1 MAEKDFKVK
10 HGLFVTDSANI
21 NNLTVRGDASVSGS
35 ITVTGNFVGEYA
47 GFDSDFNQKT
57 TTNLTEGDNL
67 YYTTS
72 RADSDFDSRLS
83 TKSTNDLTEGD
94 NLYYTTAR
102 ADSDFDVRLVTKST
116 DDLTE
121 GTSLYYTTARADSD
135 FDVRLVT
142 KSTDDLTEGT
152 SLYYT
157 SARADSD
164 FDVRLATK
172 STDNLTEGDNLYY
185 TTSRADSD
193 FDVRLAT
200 KSTDNLTEGDNL
212 YYTTARADSDFD
224 VRLSTK
230 STDDLTEGDNL
241 YYTTA
246 RADSDAKNAVS
257 VTDAGG
263 DGSIS
268 YNNAT
273 GTITYTGPSATETR
287 AHLVA
292 GTGVNYDSANGVVSI
307 GQSVGTSDTVT
318 FATVNTGQGAN
329 ELYAMDQNVRTTDNV
344 AFGQIDGDS
353 ATMGQINF
361 KTDWVT
367 DHITFSEGAVW
378 YDPYHKNLNYYT
390 DIDHPIEIGMQMVER
405 VYNDTGSTI
414 LKGKP
419 LYYSGNRVDT
429 AGQESPTVALANA
442 TSATKYNVQGLA
454 GEDIA
459 NGAYGLA
466 VVSGVID
473 GFDTSGLNADANFF
487 VGLEDGAVQNAPPS
501 YPNYPMC
508 LGWVIQSDA
517 SDGKVIINQQNHS
530 VNTFRVQGDTHIGDD
545 LVVDGNL
552 TVKGTQTIT
561 STENVSI
568 GGNFQYLNAGN
579 TIGEAGTVFVGT
591 GLDDAFFA
599 GHYSGDSSSKSFF
612 VKIDATGTPDTFEWG
627 FDSDVGTEA
636 TGIAITSNEQ
646 LLDSDYGISINFGTT
661 TGHTIGDK
669 WTGSATALDTD
680 TGFFSNKNEGDA
692 GNGYTH
698 IGVYWD
704 ASQNEWTFVGAYD
717 PEPEAPINRSDGSF
731 AYGDIRAKDIYA
743 TNVTGTFIGSAS
755 QLGGLTSSQFL
766 RSDTADTKTSGD
778 LSFSDNVKAIFG
790 AGSDLQIYHDGNNS
804 LINDTGTGDLRL
816 RTNNKVVIEGNSG
829 EDHAVFNDNGAV
841 QLYFNSGTYPAAK
854 LATTSTGV
862 DITGDVTIPDGSA
875 SANRLVLGDGDDAK
889 FFHNGVDTY
898 WMNETG
904 NIVLRNLSDDKD
916 ILLQS
921 DDGSGG
927 YATYF
932 AVDGS
937 SGQAQMYY
945 YGSLKLNTNTSGIA
959 VTGNATFADN
969 GKAIFGAGSDLQ
981 IYHDGSNSR
990 IQDTA
995 TGSLIL
1001 AGTNFYVNNTGDSK
1015 SYLAGLDGGST
1026 PYVRLYYDGATR
1038 LDTTSTGVDITGTL
1052 TSDGLTVDGD
1062 AEVSSNVP
1070 VFDFMQSDGTNQNA
1084 QLRLNANSFYIN
1096 QLSDDKTSNRPVAL
1110 FNVGTGDISFYE
1122 DTGTTAKFF
1131 WDASAESL
1139 GIGTSS
1145 PNRLFHIHAAS
1156 GTNGRI
1162 HFSNATTGTT
1172 TADGFFI
1179 GQDGGDGNVSLWNF
1193 ENNYLRFATN
1203 NAERMRID
1211 GSGNVGIGTSSP
1223 EKTLHVN
1230 SAASNIGIRVES
1242 ADSIASIEFI
1252 DSGTTSS
1259 LLSPRVGGTGD
1270 DFFVQTSGSER
1281 MRIDSSGNVG
1291 IGGTTNSTRKV
1302 DIYQTSGNEAGV
1314 RVRSTGSGAYYQMFT
1329 GTANP
1334 KIGSSNNTDQI
1345 EFHLGSGEKMRIDSS
1360 GNVGIGTSSPDQVL
1374 HVEKSVAGGGV
1385 ELLVGNSG
1393 ANQSGTYS
1401 QVGLGTGGDS
1411 TGTAYFR
1418 LYRDG
1423 SGISE
1428 LGGYT
1433 TQTFYTNN
1441 AERMRIDSSG
1451 NVNIG
1456 VSSGA
1461 GTLTIASSGNT
1472 GLILRQNTAVDRF
1485 KFFVGD
1491 GTGGYTVDEN
1501 FISSNNTNLRFLAG
1515 GSGTTEVMQ
1524 LTSSGNLL
1532 VGTTAVPTDDNTAL
1546 GFGVTSSGEVR
1557 ASVNGANAAMFKRAT
1572 SNGDIVEFRKDATKV
1587 GSIGTASDTSLVI
1600 ASTNTGV
1607 GFGSTS
1613 IAPTNG
1619 SLAFTDNQKDLGAA
1633 SVRWKD
1639 LYLSGSIHGDVKFEN
1654 NAGTTEYARFNSS
1667 GNLLVGT
1674 TDTLAYNPGAR
1685 ISQQSLVVT
1694 NTSAT
1699 ATDYIGYF
1707 NRQSSDGIILQFG
1720 KANSSVGRIGTTN
1733 GDLTIYSSVS
1743 GHGGIRF
1750 AASGLLP
1757 TNDTGALS
1765 DASED
1770 IGQSDYRW
1778 KDLYLSGGVVLD
1790 EAYNTTVTATTA
1802 TTSQTAIATF
1812 AAATYGSAEV
1822 MIQAKD
1828 GSNRHLTKLLITHN
1842 GTTAI
1847 ATEYG
1852 TVVTSSNLA
1861 TYEVDINSGNVRVL
1875 ATPASTNSTVFK
1887 MTLELIEV

>member
-67 YYTTS
+67 YYTTA

-83 TKSTNDLTEGD
+83 TKSTNDLTEGDNLYYTSARADSDFDTRLSTKSTDNLTEGD

-116 DDLTE
+116 DNLTE
-121 GTSLYYTTARADSD
+121 GDNLYYTT
-135 FDVRLVT
+135 
-142 KSTDDLTEGT
+142 
-152 SLYYT
+152 
-157 SARADSD
+157 ARADSD

-193 FDVRLAT
+193 FDT
-200 KSTDNLTEGDNL
+200 
-212 YYTTARADSDFD
+212 
-224 VRLSTK
+224 RLSTK

-318 FATVNTGQGAN
+318 FTTVNTGQGAN

-429 AGQESPTVALANA
+429 AGLESPTVALANA

-466 VVSGVID
+466 VVAGVID
-473 GFDTSGLNADANFF
+473 GFDTSGLNAGANFF
-487 VGLEDGAVQNAPPS
+487 VGLEDGAVQNAAPS

-790 AGSDLQIYHDGNNS
+790 AGSDLQIYHDVNDKIVSSSSYMILEGSNIILRNNG
-804 LINDTGTGDLRL
+804 GT
-816 RTNNKVVIEGNSG
+816 
-829 EDHAVFNDNGAV
+829 EDYAKFFGNGAV
-841 QLYFNSGTYPAAK
+841 TLFHNNAAK
-854 LATTSTGV
+854 LDTTSTGV

-1062 AEVSSNVP
+1062 AVFTTGDTIRLNTTDGSDNGVLAVSGGGANSDARGARVRLYGNEHASLGGALDIGAGNVSSGHIYNYT
-1070 VFDFMQSDGTNQNA
+1070 GA
-1084 QLRLNANSFYIN
+1084 KLRQKIDYN
-1096 QLSDDKTSNRPVAL
+1096 
-1110 FNVGTGDISFYE
+1110 GDISFYE

-1131 WDASAESL
+1131 WDASAERLGLTGDDFQFYIKQGSNQHWYHRAISNGKYAIHL
-1139 GIGTSS
+1139 NGTGDIMTLDTSGKVGIGTDAPSKQLEVTGDLQLDAD
-1145 PNRLFHIHAAS
+1145 NAS
-1156 GTNGRI
+1156 IWLKSGAVGTNGRI
-1162 HFSNATTGTT
+1162 NWTYNTDDTVYASAGLNYDTRASTGFHLDVGYPITLDTSSSTGIKFITDTAQRAVINNSGLSVTGNIAVSGTVDGVDIAARDSVLTSTTT
-1172 TADGFFI
+1172 TANAALPKA
-1179 GQDGGDGNVSLWNF
+1179 GGTMTGNLAIN
-1193 ENNYLRFATN
+1193 
-1203 NAERMRID
+1203 
-1211 GSGNVGIGTSSP
+1211 SGSP
-1223 EKTLHVN
+1223 ELY
-1230 SAASNIGIRVES
+1230 
-1242 ADSIASIEFI
+1242 F
-1252 DSGTTSS
+1252 GTTGNHYNWRIAAQEAVDAAFEIS
-1259 LLSPRVGGTGD
+1259 VGSQDTD
-1270 DFFVQTSGSER
+1270 YSNDTYTPKFVVK
-1281 MRIDSSGNVG
+1281 SSGNVG
-1291 IGGTTNSTRKV
+1291 IGLTAPEARLHIAGGHVLLNNALEIRAKDTGGTARTITRVNSSDELEFGWSAGGPVKFMGGSAYTERMRIHTNGNIGIGVT
-1302 DIYQTSGNEAGV
+1302 DPIYPLEVQGEAGIELYNGSGGGSV
-1314 RVRSTGSGAYYQMFT
+1314 LNFRPSLGDANKYNMSISSYDHSGGGVGPADGLSINGYDGISFSTGSQ
-1329 GTANP
+1329 TAR
-1334 KIGSSNNTDQI
+1334 Q
-1345 EFHLGSGEKMRIDSS
+1345 
-1360 GNVGIGTSSPDQVL
+1360 
-1374 HVEKSVAGGGV
+1374 
-1385 ELLVGNSG
+1385 
-1393 ANQSGTYS
+1393 
-1401 QVGLGTGGDS
+1401 
-1411 TGTAYFR
+1411 
-1418 LYRDG
+1418 
-1423 SGISE
+1423 
-1428 LGGYT
+1428 
-1433 TQTFYTNN
+1433 
-1441 AERMRIDSSG
+1441 ERMRID
-1451 NVNIG
+1451 
-1456 VSSGA
+1456 A
-1461 GTLTIASSGNT
+1461 
-1472 GLILRQNTAVDRF
+1472 
-1485 KFFVGD
+1485 
-1491 GTGGYTVDEN
+1491 
-1501 FISSNNTNLRFLAG
+1501 
-1515 GSGTTEVMQ
+1515 
-1524 LTSSGNLL
+1524 SGNLL
-1532 VGTTAVPTDDNTAL
+1532 VATTDAVVWN
-1546 GFGVTSSGEVR
+1546 
-1557 ASVNGANAAMFKRAT
+1557 NAADSAADNGHNLRDDGRAGFSSYQGVAGSNATVNVNRTGTDGDHIRLFKSGAL
-1572 SNGDIVEFRKDATKV
+1572 V
-1587 GSIGTASDTSLVI
+1587 GSIGANGGDVYIGTGDTGVRFVDSLDCLLPLNT
-1600 ASTNTGV
+1600 STNATR
-1607 GFGSTS
+1607 
-1613 IAPTNG
+1613 
-1619 SLAFTDNQKDLGAA
+1619 DAA
-1633 SVRWKD
+1633 ID
-1639 LYLSGSIHGDVKFEN
+1639 
-1654 NAGTTEYARFNSS
+1654 
-1667 GNLLVGT
+1667 
-1674 TDTLAYNPGAR
+1674 
-1685 ISQQSLVVT
+1685 
-1694 NTSAT
+1694 
-1699 ATDYIGYF
+1699 IGY
-1707 NRQSSDGIILQFG
+1707 NDG
-1720 KANSSVGRIGTTN
+1720 GR
-1733 GDLTIYSSVS
+1733 
-1743 GHGGIRF
+1743 F
-1750 AASGLLP
+1750 
-1757 TNDTGALS
+1757 
-1765 DASED
+1765 
-1770 IGQSDYRW
+1770 

-1822 MIQAKD
+1822 LIQAKD